1 MEILDLVQLREFADH
16 YPWQL
21 SGGMQQRVSIARA
34 LAFRPRLLLMDEP
47 LGALDEMTRER
58 LQIELM
64 RLWRDTG
71 ITVVFVTHSVTEAVF
86 LSTRIAVMSPRPWS
100 NRRRPRR
107 RSAPAARGRDPS
119 QRGVLPRGAP
129 RPRGAAQRPRRRGA
143 RVNWRRMLRRAWAP
157 AVVAVVIIGGWELA
171 VHVFDIQPL
180 ILPAPSDIVQAFRDD
195 WTAIASASR
204 RTLAEVVLGLI
215 VGVIAGV

>member
-1 MEILDLVQLREFADH
+1 MEILDLVQLRDFADH

-64 RLWRDTG
+64 QLWRDTG

-86 LSTRIAVMSPRPWS
+86 LSTRIAVMSPRPGRIVDILDIACPS
-100 NRRRPRR
+100 RATRT
-107 RSAPAARGRDPS
+107 PADR
-119 QRGVLPRGAP
+119 QVLPRGLACP
-129 RPRGAAQRPRRRGA
+129 RRPAQRPRR
-143 RVNWRRMLRRAWAP
+143 
-157 AVVAVVIIGGWELA
+157 
-171 VHVFDIQPL
+171 
-180 ILPAPSDIVQAFRDD
+180 
-195 WTAIASASR
+195 
-204 RTLAEVVLGLI
+204 
-215 VGVIAGV
+215 